1 MNREKNHSDF
11 LIVDGDENEFRKN
24 FENEMS
30 IFLPVI
36 LVLIQGGYNELEN
49 ILNGIH
55 RQMSILIIAV
65 NYHMMMLLLYLF
77 FNFYRILEDAL
88 VC

>member
-1 MNREKNHSDF
+1 MNREKNHTDF
-11 LIVDGDENEFRKN
+11 LIIDGDEKEFRMN
-24 FENEMS
+24 FENAMS

-49 ILNGIH
+49 ILNGIY

-77 FNFYRILEDAL
+77 YFLTFIEYWRM
-88 VC
+88 C